1 MAPPLASIDRV
12 NSGLLGGSMRKVPS
26 ELGRWE
32 LLKLAVPGSRG
43 HLASAIVA

>member
-1 MAPPLASIDRV
+1 VST
-12 NSGLLGGSMRKVPS
+12 RKVPS

-32 LLKLAVPGSRG
+32 LMKLPVPEWRG